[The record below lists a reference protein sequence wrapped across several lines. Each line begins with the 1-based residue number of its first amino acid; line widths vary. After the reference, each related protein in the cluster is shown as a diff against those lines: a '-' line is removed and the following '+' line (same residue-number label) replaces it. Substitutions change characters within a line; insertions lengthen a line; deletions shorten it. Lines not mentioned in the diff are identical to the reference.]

1 MGRVRDGRFVSV
13 GGYTFE
19 RMSESDGDPH
29 AAAAA
34 VDAITLATRQENAA
48 GARRLGAIGD
58 LWALRAPD
66 DDIEKRY
73 WAIDGY
79 TGLVVEVA
87 AALGISRKRAQ
98 AQVDR
103 AVTLRTRLP
112 KVAAIY
118 AKGLIDAVM
127 VAMIVARTDLIID
140 DDVAGQVDADLAA
153 KIVAWGRLSK
163 PKMEQ
168 RIDAIIAASDQA
180 GVHQP
185 KPPSQARY
193 LDIRACGPGAASIC
207 GTVDAATAAVLDAA
221 IDDLAKSVCRNDP
234 RSHDQRRAA
243 AIDALARGQRLA
255 CQCDNPDCP
264 AAAAAMGEL
273 PAQTVGTRAVIHVI
287 AGPKTLA
294 GQAPGFLPGYGQIPA
309 EQVAR
314 LAEGATIREVWFP
327 RDRGGFLMPLPA

>member
-19 RMSESDGDPH
+19 RMSELDGDPH

-153 KIVAWGRLSK
+153 K
-163 PKMEQ
+163 
-168 RIDAIIAASDQA
+168 
-180 GVHQP
+180 
-185 KPPSQARY
+185 
-193 LDIRACGPGAASIC
+193 
-207 GTVDAATAAVLDAA
+207 
-221 IDDLAKSVCRNDP
+221 
-234 RSHDQRRAA
+234 
-243 AIDALARGQRLA
+243 
-255 CQCDNPDCP
+255 
-264 AAAAAMGEL
+264 
-273 PAQTVGTRAVIHVI
+273 
-287 AGPKTLA
+287 
-294 GQAPGFLPGYGQIPA
+294 
-309 EQVAR
+309 
-314 LAEGATIREVWFP
+314 
-327 RDRGGFLMPLPA
+327 

>member
-1 MGRVRDGRFVSV
+1 
-13 GGYTFE
+13 
-19 RMSESDGDPH
+19 MSELDGDPH

-79 TGLVVEVA
+79 AGLVVEVA

-118 AKGLIDAVM
+118 ANGLIDAVM

-180 GVHQP
+180 GVHAP
-185 KPPSQARY
+185 RPPSQARY

-255 CQCDNPDCP
+255 CRCGQDDCP
-264 AAAAAMGEL
+264 ADTGEL

-287 AGPKTLA
+287 ATPEA
-294 GQAPGFLPGYGQIPA
+294 VNGQAPGFLPGYGQIPA
-309 EQVAR
+309 EQ
-314 LAEGATIREVWFP
+314 
-327 RDRGGFLMPLPA
+327 

>member
-1 MGRVRDGRFVSV
+1 
-13 GGYTFE
+13 
-19 RMSESDGDPH
+19 MSELDGDPH

-153 KIVAWGRLSK
+153 K
-163 PKMEQ
+163 
-168 RIDAIIAASDQA
+168 
-180 GVHQP
+180 
-185 KPPSQARY
+185 
-193 LDIRACGPGAASIC
+193 
-207 GTVDAATAAVLDAA
+207 
-221 IDDLAKSVCRNDP
+221 
-234 RSHDQRRAA
+234 
-243 AIDALARGQRLA
+243 
-255 CQCDNPDCP
+255 
-264 AAAAAMGEL
+264 
-273 PAQTVGTRAVIHVI
+273 
-287 AGPKTLA
+287 
-294 GQAPGFLPGYGQIPA
+294 
-309 EQVAR
+309 
-314 LAEGATIREVWFP
+314 
-327 RDRGGFLMPLPA
+327 